1 MQERGNHVKA
11 NRSAIGRR
19 SLPLVPAMVL
29 AGTAPAGALELGELN
44 VQSRLGQPLR
54 ASVAYALGPNEALA
68 DYCISLSPANT
79 INGLPAVNRA
89 RITVSDG
96 IIAIT
101 GNTPI
106 REPLMSARLSI
117 QCPYTPNIARDYMLF
132 IDPAETAEPARLPAV
147 TAPAAPARAPATRPA
162 VTQPAAARPAVNQ
175 PAASRPAAVG
185 QRSPAADRNRPAVVS
200 GDVYRVQPGDSLSA
214 IASRLE
220 GREVGLWQAVN
231 AIFVAN
237 PEAFIGDDPNRL
249 KAGSLLRIPATA
261 MLADAP
267 ATFPAVDAPAASTA
281 QAAVARADDTAYL
294 EPALTAGDS
303 AEPAVPNEAGAAA
316 NADREIA
323 SDNPF
328 VATGYPDTV
337 LNSAQTATP
346 AEPSPDAADIPEAGA
361 DTATTTQATED
372 TVLPTAADVDT
383 TGRNLIWGGL
393 TGLLAI
399 IAGLLWF
406 RRRRVE
412 PEDTQ
417 PEEPTR
423 TVAHPM
429 RRITDDE
436 SIEVQVIAQPDD
448 GIDFDLAMLDDDVP
462 TEENPALDTAML
474 GAEFNGDTVE
484 PDFDIGRASGTRP
497 ALDLEIP
504 EGADREQGDRSETD
518 MIPPPH
524 RSAASILES
533 EVLPEEDDDE
543 YDMSVIVDATKMPAP
558 EEATERDL
566 HAVVISDDEEP
577 LTDGSYTLSKEI
589 DYQILEQDYE
599 DELTATQAL
608 NREIER
614 AAAELTADLD
624 EEVTV
629 ESETLSGDE
638 TAALPLTNVTELDVT
653 ASMRAGNDDEA
664 TDADDKTAEIT
675 ARLNTDEKTVEMA
688 AAGDAE
694 RADDVTTEIE
704 VESGRVGKRAG

>member
-1 MQERGNHVKA
+1 MNSSK
-11 NRSAIGRR
+11 SAIGRR
-19 SLPLVPAMVL
+19 SLPFVPAIVL
-29 AGTAPAGALELGELN
+29 AGAAPAGALELGELE

-54 ASVAYALGPNEALA
+54 ASVAYALGPNEALG
-68 DYCISLSPANT
+68 DYCVSLAPGGT

-89 RITVSDG
+89 RITVTDG
-96 IIAIT
+96 VIAIT
-101 GNTPI
+101 GSTPV

-132 IDPAETAEPARLPAV
+132 IDPAEPAEPARPSVAA
-147 TAPAAPARAPATRPA
+147 TSAAPARAPVTRPRAARPTPPATERPRPA
-162 VTQPAAARPAVNQ
+162 V
-175 PAASRPAAVG
+175 ASG
-185 QRSPAADRNRPAVVS
+185 S
-200 GDVYRVQPGDSLSA
+200 VYRVQPGDSLSA

-237 PEAFIGDDPNRL
+237 PDAFIDNDPNRL
-249 KAGSLLRIPATA
+249 KAGSLLEIPAA
-261 MLADAP
+261 VMLA
-267 ATFPAVDAPAASTA
+267 TAPAAFPAIDTA
-281 QAAVARADDTAYL
+281 AEPAVAGTDDTAYL
-294 EPALTAGDS
+294 EPA
-303 AEPAVPNEAGAAA
+303 ENAVAPVASEAATTITEVAPVA
-316 NADREIA
+316 NATPEVG

-337 LNSAQTATP
+337 VNAATSIAP
-346 AEPSPDAADIPEAGA
+346 EPSAPEASIETIA
-361 DTATTTQATED
+361 APAAAEE
-372 TVLPTAADVDT
+372 TVLPTAVEADA

-406 RRRRVE
+406 RRRRGE
-412 PEDTQ
+412 PESTE
-417 PEEPTR
+417 PEETTLAAP
-423 TVAHPM
+423 HPM
-429 RRITDDE
+429 RRITDDD
-436 SIEVQVIAQPDD
+436 SIEVHVIAQPGD
-448 GIDFDLAMLDDDVP
+448 GIDFDLAMLDDEVP
-462 TEENPALDTAML
+462 TEENPALEAAML
-474 GAEFNGDTVE
+474 GEGFDADAEE
-484 PDFDIGRASGTRP
+484 PDVDIGRASGARP

-504 EGADREQGDRSETD
+504 EGSDQEADDSSATD
-518 MIPPPH
+518 MIPPQH

-533 EVLPEEDDDE
+533 EVLPEEDE

-566 HAVVISDDEEP
+566 HAVVINDDEEP
-577 LTDGSYTLSKEI
+577 LVEDGYTLSKEV

-614 AAAELTADLD
+614 AAAELVADMDDDL
-624 EEVTV
+624 TV

-653 ASMRAGNDDEA
+653 ANMRAGNDDEA
-664 TDADDKTAEIT
+664 TASDADDATAEIT
-675 ARLNTDEKTVEMA
+675 ARMNTEEKTVEMA
-688 AAGDAE
+688 AQRPEDAT
-694 RADDVTTEIE
+694 AEIE

>member
-1 MQERGNHVKA
+1 
-11 NRSAIGRR
+11 
-19 SLPLVPAMVL
+19 MVL

-44 VQSRLGQPLR
+44 IQSRLGQPLR

-96 IIAIT
+96 VIAIT

-132 IDPAETAEPARLPAV
+132 IDPADAAEPARLPTVAAPA
-147 TAPAAPARAPATRPA
+147 TPASAPAARPA
-162 VTQPAAARPAVNQ
+162 ANRPAARPAV
-175 PAASRPAAVG
+175 SRPAAAAPTA
-185 QRSPAADRNRPAVVS
+185 PATDRNRPAVVS

-214 IASRLE
+214 IASRLD

-249 KAGSLLRIPATA
+249 KAGSLLRIPAEA
-261 MLADAP
+261 MLA
-267 ATFPAVDAPAASTA
+267 TAPAAFPAAETTA
-281 QAAVARADDTAYL
+281 ESAPQSAVARADDTAYL
-294 EPALTAGDS
+294 EPAPTAGAS
-303 AEPAVPNEAGAAA
+303 TEPAAVSEAEPVVSTES
-316 NADREIA
+316 ELA

-337 LNSAQTATP
+337 LSTAQTATP
-346 AEPSPDAADIPEAGA
+346 AEASADAAVSPGANAETAPREAAGQTAAPAVA
-361 DTATTTQATED
+361 DTGA
-372 TVLPTAADVDT
+372 

-406 RRRRVE
+406 RRRRAE
-412 PEDTQ
+412 PEDTR

-423 TVAHPM
+423 TEIHPM

-436 SIEVQVIAQPDD
+436 SIEVHVIAQPDD
-448 GIDFDLAMLDDDVP
+448 GIDFDLAMLDDEVP
-462 TEENPALDTAML
+462 TEENPALDTAM
-474 GAEFNGDTVE
+474 FNPEYHEDAVE

-504 EGADREQGDRSETD
+504 EGADRDAADGSETD
-518 MIPPPH
+518 MIPPAH

-533 EVLPEEDDDE
+533 EVLPEEDDE

-566 HAVVISDDEEP
+566 QAVVISDDEEP
-577 LTDGSYTLSKEI
+577 LTDDSYTLNSEI

-608 NREIER
+608 NKEIER
-614 AAAELTADLD
+614 AAAELAADLGK
-624 EEVTV
+624 EELTV
-629 ESETLSGDE
+629 ESEALSGDE
-638 TAALPLTNVTELDVT
+638 TAALPLANVTELDVT

-664 TDADDKTAEIT
+664 ADGEVDDTTAEIT

-688 AAGDAE
+688 AQRDSE
-694 RADDVTTEIE
+694 RADDATTEIE

>member
-1 MQERGNHVKA
+1 
-11 NRSAIGRR
+11 
-19 SLPLVPAMVL
+19 MVL

-44 VQSRLGQPLR
+44 IQSRLGQPLR

-96 IIAIT
+96 VIAIT

-132 IDPAETAEPARLPAV
+132 IDPADAAEPARLPTVAAPA
-147 TAPAAPARAPATRPA
+147 TPASAPAARPA
-162 VTQPAAARPAVNQ
+162 ANRPAARPAV
-175 PAASRPAAVG
+175 SRPAAAAPTA
-185 QRSPAADRNRPAVVS
+185 PATDRNRPAVVS

-214 IASRLE
+214 IASRLD

-249 KAGSLLRIPATA
+249 KAGSLLRIPAEA
-261 MLADAP
+261 MLA
-267 ATFPAVDAPAASTA
+267 TAPAAFPAAETTA
-281 QAAVARADDTAYL
+281 ESASQSAVARADDTAYL
-294 EPALTAGDS
+294 EPAPTAGAS
-303 AEPAVPNEAGAAA
+303 TEPAAVSEAEPVVSTES
-316 NADREIA
+316 ELA

-337 LNSAQTATP
+337 LSTAQTATP
-346 AEPSPDAADIPEAGA
+346 AEASADAAVSPGANAETAPREAAGQTAAPAVA
-361 DTATTTQATED
+361 DTGA
-372 TVLPTAADVDT
+372 

-406 RRRRVE
+406 RRRRAE
-412 PEDTQ
+412 PEDTR

-423 TVAHPM
+423 TEIHPM

-436 SIEVQVIAQPDD
+436 SIEVHVIAQPDD
-448 GIDFDLAMLDDDVP
+448 GIDFDLAMLDDEVP
-462 TEENPALDTAML
+462 TEENPALDTAM
-474 GAEFNGDTVE
+474 FNPEYHEDAVE

-504 EGADREQGDRSETD
+504 EGADRDAADGSETD
-518 MIPPPH
+518 MIPPAH

-533 EVLPEEDDDE
+533 EVLPEEDDE

-566 HAVVISDDEEP
+566 QAVVISDDEEP
-577 LTDGSYTLSKEI
+577 LTDDSYTLNSEI

-608 NREIER
+608 NKEIER
-614 AAAELTADLD
+614 AAAELAADLGK
-624 EEVTV
+624 EELTV
-629 ESETLSGDE
+629 ESEALSGDE
-638 TAALPLTNVTELDVT
+638 TAALPLANVTELDVT

-664 TDADDKTAEIT
+664 ADGEVDDTTAEIT

-688 AAGDAE
+688 AQRDSE
-694 RADDVTTEIE
+694 RADDATTEIE

>member
-1 MQERGNHVKA
+1 
-11 NRSAIGRR
+11 
-19 SLPLVPAMVL
+19 MVL
-29 AGTAPAGALELGELN
+29 AGTAPAGALELGELE

-79 INGLPAVNRA
+79 VNGLPAVNRA

-96 IIAIT
+96 VIAIT

-106 REPLMSARLSI
+106 REPLMSARLSV

-132 IDPAETAEPARLPAV
+132 IDPAETPEPVQTRVA
-147 TAPAAPARAPATRPA
+147 APTAAPARAPETRSVAARPAATRPA
-162 VTQPAAARPAVNQ
+162 ATRQTAVATE
-175 PAASRPAAVG
+175 PSRQAVAG
-185 QRSPAADRNRPAVVS
+185 GA
-200 GDVYRVQPGDSLSA
+200 VYRVQPGDSLSA

-237 PEAFIGDDPNRL
+237 PEAFIGNDPNRL
-249 KAGSLLRIPATA
+249 KAGSLLRIPAAAT
-261 MLADAP
+261 LATVP
-267 ATFPAVDAPAASTA
+267 ATFAAADSSAETTAV
-281 QAAVARADDTAYL
+281 RADDTAYL
-294 EPALTAGDS
+294 EPAPAAEVGAQTA
-303 AEPAVPNEAGAAA
+303 ATTATETAPVARAAS
-316 NADREIA
+316 ESA

-337 LNSAQTATP
+337 LNADRTATL
-346 AEPSPDAADIPEAGA
+346 AEPSAEATGAPEASPE
-361 DTATTTQATED
+361 TAVAPATAEE
-372 TVLPTAADVDT
+372 TALPTAADVDA

-393 TGLLAI
+393 TGLLAV

-423 TVAHPM
+423 TVSHPM
-429 RRITDDE
+429 RRITDDD
-436 SIEVQVIAQPDD
+436 SIEVHVITQPDD
-448 GIDFDLAMLDDDVP
+448 GIDFDLATLEDDVP
-462 TEENPALDTAML
+462 TEENPALAAVML
-474 GAEFNGDTVE
+474 GAEAGHDAVE
-484 PDFDIGRASGTRP
+484 PDFDIGRATGSGP

-504 EGADREQGDRSETD
+504 EGADHEAADSSGTD

-524 RSAASILES
+524 RSTASILES
-533 EVLPEEDDDE
+533 EVLPEDDDE

-566 HAVVISDDEEP
+566 HAVVISDDDEP
-577 LTDGSYTLSKEI
+577 LVEDNYTLSKEV

-614 AAAELTADLD
+614 AAAELVADLD
-624 EEVTV
+624 EDLTV

-653 ASMRAGNDDEA
+653 ASMRAGNDDKAEDS
-664 TDADDKTAEIT
+664 DAGDATAEIT
-675 ARLNTDEKTVEMA
+675 ARLNTDEKTVEMIA
-688 AAGDAE
+688 QDKPE
-694 RADDVTTEIE
+694 RADDATAEIE